1 MRRHRFFKRMPT
13 GESLRQYR
21 FLKPF
26 APYLDRH
33 FLWQF
38 NRKSVAGGL
47 AVGLFFGI
55 LSPFAQILL
64 AAIGAI
70 VLRVNLPVAAFA
82 TLSTNPLTVP
92 PLYYAAYQ
100 LGSFLTASDEDIR
113 HLAGSGTA
121 QNYYDQLGQV
131 LRSFPLFIEW
141 ALSFGLPLMLGLA
154 IIATVSAILGYVAVS
169 LLWQLSV
176 RLRWHKRRRRQP

>member
-1 MRRHRFFKRMPT
+1 VRRHRLFKRMPT

-33 FLWQF
+33 FLWQS
-38 NRKSVAGGL
+38 NRRTVAGGL

-82 TLSTNPLTVP
+82 TLLTNPLTVP
-92 PLYYAAYQ
+92 PLYYAAYRI
-100 LGSFLTASDEDIR
+100 GNFFTASDAGIKD
-113 HLAGSGTA
+113 LADSGTA
-121 QNYYDQLGQV
+121 QSYYGQLSDV

-154 IIATVSAILGYVAVS
+154 IIATVSAVLGYFTVS

-176 RLRWHKRRRRQP
+176 RLRWSKRRQRQP